1 MESLTLWLH
10 LLSQKIAVENS
21 KIVHPLNLRELLY
34 LYIFLMHPALPGLS
48 TVPFLI
54 TMKRGG
60 RPGGKWSLWMY
71 VHFVFCL
78 LCCFDERHEC
88 CLHVY
93 IALYL
98 HILPV
103 NHIQPQPLHL
113 IISVK
118 LQHCP
123 PNLDLGTVVHTW
135 LHELPYL
142 SYYITMYHC
151 CILRERIKTISHAIM
166 AVASGWAGQVLA
178 WPPFCW
184 PNLYKAYLSQAVPW
198 LQTWFPD

>member
-1 MESLTLWLH
+1 MESLPLWLH

-34 LYIFLMHPALPGLS
+34 LYIFFMHPALPGLS

-54 TMKRGG
+54 TMKRG

-103 NHIQPQPLHL
+103 SYSASAPSSYYSSRAPALPSQLR
-113 IISVK
+113 S
-118 LQHCP
+118 
-123 PNLDLGTVVHTW
+123 W
-135 LHELPYL
+135 YSRPYL
-142 SYYITMYHC
+142 TSWI
-151 CILRERIKTISHAIM
+151 AIPF
-166 AVASGWAGQVLA
+166 VLHNYVPLLHFA
-178 WPPFCW
+178 WVDQNNKPC
-184 PNLYKAYLSQAVPW
+184 NHGCS
-198 LQTWFPD
+198 